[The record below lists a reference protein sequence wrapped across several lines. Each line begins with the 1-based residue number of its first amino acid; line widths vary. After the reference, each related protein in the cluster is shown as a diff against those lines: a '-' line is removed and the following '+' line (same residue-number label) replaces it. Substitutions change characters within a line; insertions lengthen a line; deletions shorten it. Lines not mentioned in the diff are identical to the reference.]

1 MADTSDTLGSRVG
14 SSFRRSLASHGKAWA
29 QSGDWLDQFANKN
42 IEATDF
48 GRRAL
53 DVYIGAVGDVFSA
66 GAEIASDTVKTGI
79 DRFSGARSKAEK
91 VIAEVETAVR
101 RKVEPREP
109 APGLVA
115 KVRRRTKAAKPA
127 T

>member
-1 MADTSDTLGSRVG
+1 MADTSETLGSRVG
-14 SSFRRSLASHGKAWA
+14 SSFRRSLASQGKAWA
-29 QSGDWLDQFANKN
+29 QYGDLLDQFANKK

-53 DVYIGAVGDVFSA
+53 DVYIGAVGDVFTA

-115 KVRRRTKAAKPA
+115 KVRRRAKAAKPA

>member
-14 SSFRRSLASHGKAWA
+14 SSFRRSLASQGKAWA
-29 QSGDWLDQFANKN
+29 QYGDLLDQFANKK

-115 KVRRRTKAAKPA
+115 KVRRRAKAAKPA

>member
-14 SSFRRSLASHGKAWA
+14 SSFRRSLASQGKAWA
-29 QSGDWLDQFANKN
+29 QYGDLLDQFANKK
-42 IEATDF
+42 IEAIDF

-66 GAEIASDTVKTGI
+66 GAEVASDTVKTGI
-79 DRFSGARSKAEK
+79 DKFSGARTKAEK

-101 RKVEPREP
+101 RKVDTGVP
-109 APGLVA
+109 APTLVA
-115 KVRRRTKAAKPA
+115 KVRRRAKAAKPA

>member
-1 MADTSDTLGSRVG
+1 MADTLDTLGSRVG
-14 SSFRRSLASHGKAWA
+14 SSFRRSLASQGKAWA
-29 QSGDWLDQFANKN
+29 QYGDLLDQLANKK

-79 DRFSGARSKAEK
+79 DRFSGARTKAEK
-91 VIAEVETAVR
+91 VIAEAETVFR
-101 RKVEPREP
+101 RKVSAK
-109 APGLVA
+109 APGPALVA
-115 KVRRRTKAAKPA
+115 RRRRSAKATKPA